1 MVWTQQNI
9 DCLNSKSDLIDIFKT
24 ELYQEIE
31 VLRSVPLISQKQW
44 DEEHMG
50 LQTSVWFEKPSVQD
64 NAGTDFIKMNIS
76 QPLMNFTTLALQGP
90 NLFFSYCSWG
100 SQEY

>member
-1 MVWTQQNI
+1 M
-9 DCLNSKSDLIDIFKT
+9 
-24 ELYQEIE
+24 
-31 VLRSVPLISQKQW
+31 R
-44 DEEHMG
+44 

-76 QPLMNFTTLALQGP
+76 QPLMNFTTLALKGP
-90 NLFFSYCSWG
+90 HLFFSYCSWG